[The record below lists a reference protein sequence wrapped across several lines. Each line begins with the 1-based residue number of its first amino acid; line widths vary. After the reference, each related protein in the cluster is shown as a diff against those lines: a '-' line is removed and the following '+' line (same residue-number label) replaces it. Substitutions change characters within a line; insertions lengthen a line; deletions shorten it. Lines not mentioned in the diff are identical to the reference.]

1 MLCDDDDDE
10 EAELMRY
17 VAKAKGQVADLRKHI
32 QVLVDPSHDW
42 GDGFNAL
49 LWQSFIVGEM
59 DALLAAMEMRI
70 TGAAVH

>member
-1 MLCDDDDDE
+1 MLCDDDE

-17 VAKAKGQVADLRKHI
+17 VVKAKGHVSDLRKHI
-32 QVLVDPSHDW
+32 QVLADPGHDW

-49 LWQSFIVGEM
+49 LWQVSIVGDM